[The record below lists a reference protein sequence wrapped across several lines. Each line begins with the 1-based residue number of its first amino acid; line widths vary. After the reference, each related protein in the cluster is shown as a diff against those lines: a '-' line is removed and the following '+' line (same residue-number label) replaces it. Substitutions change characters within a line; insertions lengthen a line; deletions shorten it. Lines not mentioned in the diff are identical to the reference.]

1 MYTGTLPAFT
11 AEAALYQPGASYRR
25 MAVSDAWAHHE
36 SAEMAAVTRRCVFAC
51 ARISNDCTFGCSPF
65 DNSCRDRCNSVFDDC
80 WDICEQLPF

>member
-11 AEAALYQPGASYRR
+11 AEAALYQPRANYHRI
-25 MAVSDAWAHHE
+25 AVSDGWVHHE
-36 SAEMAAVTRRCVFAC
+36 SVEMAAVTRRCVLAC